1 MKNLRFPLVLLLIA
15 ASLSVSGKAYFVDPA
30 SWGSNQGTWFDPWK
44 SIWDIPQTVGYFQ
57 PGDSIFFK
65 SGHEYMGTLSINS
78 SGREGAPIV
87 LMPYG
92 AGKAPVFKYNP
103 GHFTDPMI
111 YNRVMIRLNQCNY
124 IVVDGFEL
132 TDYTIRD
139 YDRYTSANVGYGVYI
154 YKGSHNI
161 VKNIKVA
168 RLGSGVCIDGGSYNT
183 VSHCDIRNLRMII
196 NTPNDPWDDFGAMG
210 IMVGGSNNNVTYNQI
225 HDCWANSYDYHIDGG
240 AIEMYGPVCNNRIM
254 YNTTSENLGFM
265 EFGSGSGGQALN
277 NVVAYNLLVNNG
289 HVFWINSSSIYS
301 LDVRNLQFLNNNIV
315 ETHAPRIP
323 EVRNLIGIMNTPT
336 VANVLTMKNNIFW
349 LTSGQNITDP
359 HWQPFNGPQLIHQNN
374 LFHMSGG
381 GLGFNIDGTEQMLAA
396 GVSPFTDIS
405 SYDPL
410 SWNYD
415 LQPWSVAV
423 NYGQYTGIDKDYYGK
438 AVPFSG
444 VPDAG
449 IAENILAVLPLEIVS
464 TRAYEASTG
473 NVVEWETNSET
484 ADHFELLKST
494 DGNNFKP
501 IATIPNKADAKP
513 TALKFQFTDNDKKGN
528 VFYYRVKA
536 VEKSKK
542 ESFSKVVTIK
552 SQTAAG
558 SLTVFPNPAQDYV
571 YLKLPGYD
579 FLNKELQIVNM
590 SGVVVSKQKL
600 NDANSQVKLN
610 ISMLPKG
617 AFAVKLIDSK
627 TGQTQSSLFT
637 K

>member
-1 MKNLRFPLVLLLIA
+1 MKNVRVQLLMLLLIA
-15 ASLSVSGKAYFVDPA
+15 ASFSVSGKAYFVDPS

-44 SIWDIPQTVGYFQ
+44 SIWDIPQNVGYFQ

-92 AGKAPVFKYNP
+92 EGKTPVFKYNA

-124 IVVDGFEL
+124 IVIDGFEL

-139 YDRYTSANVGYGVYI
+139 YDRYSSANVGYGVYI

-161 VKNIKVA
+161 VKNCKVS

-183 VSHCDIRNLRMII
+183 VTHCDIRNLRMII

-210 IMVGGSNNNVTYNQI
+210 IMVGGSHNNITYNQI
-225 HDCWANSYDYHIDGG
+225 HDCWANSYDYKIDGG
-240 AIEMYGPVCNNRIM
+240 AVEMYGPVCNNRIL
-254 YNTTSENLGFM
+254 YNTCSENLGFM

-277 NVVAYNLLVNNG
+277 NVVGYNLLVNNG
-289 HVFWINSSSIYS
+289 HIFWINSSSIYS

-349 LTSGQNITDP
+349 LTTGQNITDP

-374 LFHMSGG
+374 LFHLSGG
-381 GLGFNIDGTEQMLAA
+381 SLGYPMDWSEQMLSA
-396 GVSPFTDIS
+396 GASPFTDIS

-415 LQPWSVAV
+415 LRPWSVAV
-423 NYGQYTGIDKDYYGK
+423 NFGQYIGIDKDFFGK
-438 AVPFSG
+438 SVPLSG
-444 VPDAG
+444 APDVG
-449 IAENILAVLPLEIVS
+449 IAENILGAQHLEIVS
-464 TRAYEASTG
+464 TRAYEAADG
-473 NVVEWETNSET
+473 NVVEWETNNES
-484 ADHFELLKST
+484 ANHFELQKST
-494 DGNNFKP
+494 DGKAFTTV
-501 IATIPNKADAKP
+501 ATIPNKTDAVA
-513 TALKFQFTDNDKKGN
+513 ALKFHFTDNAKKGN

-536 VEKSKK
+536 VERDKK
-542 ESFSKVVTIK
+542 ELYSKVVTIK
-552 SQTAAG
+552 NNQPAG
-558 SLTVFPNPAQDYV
+558 SLSVFPNPAQDHV
-571 YLKLPGYD
+571 YLKLPGFD
-579 FLNKELQIVNM
+579 FLNKEIQIVNM
-590 SGVVVSKQKL
+590 AGVVLKKQVL
-600 NDANSQVKLN
+600 NEAGSQVKLD
-610 ISMLPKG
+610 ISSLPKG
-617 AFAVKLIDSK
+617 AFAIKMIDSK
-627 TGQTQSSLFT
+627 TGQSQSSLFT